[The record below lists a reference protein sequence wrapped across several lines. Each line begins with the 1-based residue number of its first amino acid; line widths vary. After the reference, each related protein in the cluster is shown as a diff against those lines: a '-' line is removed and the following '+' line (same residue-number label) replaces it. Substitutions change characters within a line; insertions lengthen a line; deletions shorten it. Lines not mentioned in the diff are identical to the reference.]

1 MKITKILL
9 FTFILGIFAI
19 TSCQVEPQRGCM
31 DATATNYDANAE
43 EDDGSCTF
51 IPTIT
56 LLGDSVVTIAV
67 ASVYTDSGA
76 TAEDQDSASL
86 TVSTDLSNVNTSETG
101 TYTVT
106 YTAANSYGTAT
117 ATRTVNVVI
126 DQSVWTSNT
135 WDITH
140 DCGVTAFPLASPPTI
155 AAGATSSDLEFS
167 SFLTLLGGTAN
178 ATINAESITFPSQ
191 LVSVTGGDI
200 TVSGTGTMNNT
211 ATEFVVNYSYDNPI
225 IIIGGD
231 GTCTATYTKQ

>member
-9 FTFILGIFAI
+9 FTFMLGVFAI
-19 TSCQVEPQRGCM
+19 TSCQKDPQKGCT

-43 EDDGSCTF
+43 EDDGTCTF

-56 LLGDSVVTIAV
+56 LIGDSVVTIAV

-86 TVSTDLSNVNTSETG
+86 TVTTDLSNVNTSETG

-106 YTAANSYGTAT
+106 YTASNSYGTAT

-126 DQSVWTSNT
+126 DQSVWSSNT

-140 DCGVTAFPLASPPTI
+140 NCGATAFPLASPPTI

-167 SFLTLLGGTAN
+167 SFFTLVGGTAN
-178 ATINAESITFPSQ
+178 ATISDESITFPSQ
-191 LVSVTGGDI
+191 VISITGGDV
-200 TVSGTGTMNNT
+200 TFSGTGTMNST
-211 ATEFVVNYSYDNPI
+211 ATEIVVQYTYDNTVPI
-225 IIIGGD
+225 LGGN